1 MNRSRNLTRLIML
14 LIIMIYIFGQFNIT
28 FATSENNRTV
38 YLIVLNKYTLEDI
51 ENMPNLKQI
60 IDEGSIGLMNARGL
74 YSYYGA
80 EGYLTINSSRK
91 AFTNEEGSKSYNLT
105 DKNKEVYERRIGH
118 IFGEYS
124 VANLNLSKI
133 LEHNEKNSYLPY
145 IGALGDNLHNAGLKT
160 AVFGNADIVEKELR
174 PSCLIPMDS
183 KGLID
188 YGNVDNILAVD
199 SEFPYGFRTDY
210 EKMLYDIGSVKED
223 ASFIVVDTGDL
234 DRLSSYSSELTDEM
248 FKKHRNNILGYID
261 EFIGKL
267 KLSIDRDNSLLII
280 LSPNGGDQRVDK
292 SKLSPLI
299 LWGDGVN
306 NGICTS
312 ATTKRDGVAANIDI
326 GPTVLD
332 YLGVSKTNMSGN
344 PLTFVEKENSF
355 NYINRNQNRINI
367 VSNTR
372 FNILTIY
379 SIIIIIGLLLIT
391 IFLSLKVK
399 LEGKL
404 YNTIRIMLIVIGI
417 LPISFIISSV
427 FNWNNYIS
435 YVLTISLISVI
446 LVFILYKLKKANA
459 LLLITGI
466 IYTLLVLDIFTGGNL
481 IRYSALGHDP
491 AIGARYFGL
500 GNELV
505 GLFLGATI
513 TFASIIINQ
522 SGKKYISY
530 ILLVLSGIIVG
541 YPKLGANVGGSIA
554 LLFAILYFVIEDLDI
569 DISLGKIAGIGL
581 GVVLFIL
588 VMAFIDIK
596 FNSNPTHLGRAFL
609 DIKKDGGNIANS
621 IIFRKVLMNIK
632 LVGTSIWTK
641 VLFVNI
647 LCQGVLSYIWG
658 DKIREY
664 FNNKKYLFI
673 GLISGL
679 VGSIMGFLANDSG
692 VILASI
698 SMTFITLFFLYTFMD
713 CLLEE

>member
-1 MNRSRNLTRLIML
+1 
-14 LIIMIYIFGQFNIT
+14 
-28 FATSENNRTV
+28 
-38 YLIVLNKYTLEDI
+38 
-51 ENMPNLKQI
+51 
-60 IDEGSIGLMNARGL
+60 
-74 YSYYGA
+74 
-80 EGYLTINSSRK
+80 
-91 AFTNEEGSKSYNLT
+91 
-105 DKNKEVYERRIGH
+105 
-118 IFGEYS
+118 
-124 VANLNLSKI
+124 
-133 LEHNEKNSYLPY
+133 
-145 IGALGDNLHNAGLKT
+145 
-160 AVFGNADIVEKELR
+160 
-174 PSCLIPMDS
+174 
-183 KGLID
+183 
-188 YGNVDNILAVD
+188 
-199 SEFPYGFRTDY
+199 
-210 EKMLYDIGSVKED
+210 
-223 ASFIVVDTGDL
+223 
-234 DRLSSYSSELTDEM
+234 
-248 FKKHRNNILGYID
+248 
-261 EFIGKL
+261 
-267 KLSIDRDNSLLII
+267 
-280 LSPNGGDQRVDK
+280 
-292 SKLSPLI
+292 
-299 LWGDGVN
+299 
-306 NGICTS
+306 
-312 ATTKRDGVAANIDI
+312 
-326 GPTVLD
+326 
-332 YLGVSKTNMSGN
+332 
-344 PLTFVEKENSF
+344 
-355 NYINRNQNRINI
+355 
-367 VSNTR
+367 
-372 FNILTIY
+372 
-379 SIIIIIGLLLIT
+379 
-391 IFLSLKVK
+391 
-399 LEGKL
+399 
-404 YNTIRIMLIVIGI
+404 MLIVIGI

-698 SMTFITLFFLYTFMD
+698 SMTFITLFFLYTLMD